1 MQPCRQLDL
10 ELREPENSLRLQ
22 TVSEQATYFYE
33 DVLGFAKLRHRLT
46 ELEYSAADVLHLAC
60 DFVSLPTVRA
70 ILQFERRIFE
80 LSPIYASGRPAIN
93 GPFFSGLM
101 LMQTP
106 AVTIS
111 LMCINGLDVQVGKS
125 DKREGGG
132 GSIMNTGTRSRYKV
146 LRADRLV
153 VRRWQVPE
161 FTDAL
166 DLSLGSIRCDQS
178 ETFILQDACELD
190 VNRWQALEFL
200 ESSQSSLV
208 LKVEAKTETA
218 PFSIEF
224 DLLSALPIGISA
236 VTQQPMRLQMQ
247 ITALAHFKRHDAIP
261 EMEKLLG
268 HELHFVRW
276 HVMRELLGL
285 DARHAYPHL
294 VRMAAEDPQ
303 PAVRRAAST
312 TLARFFPQANP
323 LAFETREAKG
333 DPCP

>member
-1 MQPCRQLDL
+1 MQPCGQLGTA
-10 ELREPENSLRLQ
+10 LREPANSLRLQ
-22 TVSEQATYFYE
+22 AVSEQATYFYE
-33 DVLGFAKLRHRLT
+33 NVLGFAKLRRQLV
-46 ELEYSAADVLHLAC
+46 ELNYSATDILRLAC
-60 DFVSLPTVRA
+60 DFVSLPMVRA
-70 ILQFERRIFE
+70 ILEFERGIFE

-111 LMCINGLDVQVGKS
+111 LMCINGLDVQLSK
-125 DKREGGG
+125 DAKRESGG
-132 GSIMNTGTRSRYKV
+132 GSIMITGTRSLYKI

-166 DLSLGSIRCDQS
+166 DLSLGSIRCDQF
-178 ETFILQDACELD
+178 ETHTLQDACELD
-190 VNRWQALEFL
+190 VYPWQSLEFV
-200 ESSQSSLV
+200 ESAQSSLM

-224 DLLSALPIGISA
+224 DVLSGLPIGISA

-261 EMEKLLG
+261 EMERLLG
-268 HELHFVRW
+268 HEFHFVRW

-285 DARHAYPHL
+285 NARHAYPHL
-294 VRMAAEDPQ
+294 ARMAAEDPQ
-303 PAVRRAAST
+303 PAVRRAASAT
-312 TLARFFPQANP
+312 IARFFPQANALDP
-323 LAFETREAKG
+323 ETREAEG
-333 DPCP
+333 DPCL